1 MLNTTKLIVNDS
13 YWKLFVD
20 GERRR
25 QEFITPGIQEL
36 DSKTYTVAQLTRT
49 LALIMKNYDSDDT
62 SLYGIEIKTN
72 GSSRSSRIPLVRH
85 SKNNQSIWRV
95 VKDIKLFEKGVIELK
110 DLNYYLDKTRTNNAL
125 RLPLMVLLLA
135 SPEEEFIKNEYGKFI
150 TDKAT
155 ESKIIV
161 ITLEFILN
169 LVKGNKK
176 INFNDLFS
184 NESIVLTTKPIEL

>member
-1 MLNTTKLIVNDS
+1 MLNTTKLIVNNS
-13 YWKLFVD
+13 YWKFFVD
-20 GERRR
+20 EERRR
-25 QEFITPGIQEL
+25 QEFITPSIQEL
-36 DSKTYTVAQLTRT
+36 DPNGHTVSQLTRT

-85 SKNNQSIWRV
+85 SKSNQSIWRI
-95 VKDIKLFEKGVIELK
+95 VKDIKMFEKGIVELK
-110 DLNYYLDKTRTNNAL
+110 DLNYYLSKTRTNNAL
-125 RLPLMVLLLA
+125 QLPQMVLLLA
-135 SPEEEFIKNEYGKFI
+135 FPEKEFINNEYGKFI
-150 TDKAT
+150 ADKAT

-169 LVKGNKK
+169 LVEDNKK

-184 NESIVLTTKPIEL
+184 NESMVLTIKPIEI